1 MRALELITRESK
13 TQEETSGHEFQHQ
26 RPGVVQQTP
35 TLGYFSKRCVDDT
48 RSNRLRYHRGV
59 GATSAL
65 GTWAVFAVA
74 GSVIAAAARL
84 RVIAIAIA
92 LGEELVTVHYDQ
104 GEEHT
109 QPVKQNT
116 TIGKAIDSID
126 KSFLPVTYVIS
137 TGILVAAS
145 TLITQQH
152 PETAAQL
159 TPTWMKSCPISIA
172 AFAYATGI
180 VLTDAKTVERLLGQ
194 GRARTWVVRTGKID
208 VIATSIGF
216 LLIGLAGLVILV
228 SRIF

>member
-1 MRALELITRESK
+1 MNFNISDRAWFSRHPRWATLANAALMILAATGCGIIAESVL
-13 TQEETSGHEFQHQ
+13 QVRFDIA
-26 RPGVVQQTP
+26 P
-35 TLGYFSKRCVDDT
+35 
-48 RSNRLRYHRGV
+48 
-59 GATSAL
+59 L

-92 LGEELVTVHYDQ
+92 LGEELVTVHDDQ

-116 TIGKAIDSID
+116 TIEKAIDSID

-137 TGILVAAS
+137 TGILVATS

-208 VIATSIGF
+208 GVATSIGF
-216 LLIGLAGLVILV
+216 LLIGLAGLLILV
-228 SRIF
+228 SRLF